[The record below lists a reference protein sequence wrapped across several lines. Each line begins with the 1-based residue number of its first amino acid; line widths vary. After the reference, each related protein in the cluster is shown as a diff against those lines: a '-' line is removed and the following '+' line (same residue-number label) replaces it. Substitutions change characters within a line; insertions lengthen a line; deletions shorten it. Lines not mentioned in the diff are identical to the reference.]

1 MEKAKYT
8 KECELKTRTVYQQ
21 GCYFPTMLHIQE
33 ICFESRPIGQY
44 PVKCYTNDDFYI
56 MDDDQRLEQELE
68 ERFDCLG
75 EIDTHYLCHIVQ
87 TIPLYIDSQPL
98 RERVYNFRKKV
109 IGEYSE
115 IDGESIYDNR
125 DRFVQGELVFVLK
138 EDSLTVG
145 VVITNTIE
153 DQTCKLWVIGD
164 NRECYIEQVVVSRI
178 LKYRDILGHIKVET
192 AYMLKKHLY
201 NLGNSS
207 VGTDEPIWLYW
218 RFFETSSHMEEFGM
232 QVYTVPIPNNHAG
245 KILCKDLVLSDDGW
259 HYRIVEDDNNA
270 ERMLWGYIDLP
281 ITFDKPIN
289 RIERIVQED
298 FPIGFNWKIQRL
310 VSNGPISLKTLA
322 FQHSKIMIDWF
333 YHEYNK
339 GLRYM
344 SQNHIDILARHINL
358 IKEQLKEDEFQ
369 LEKVEAYQSIINKGK
384 KVLGELKVIKSFR
397 PYGMVDDIDK

>member
-21 GCYFPTMLHIQE
+21 GCYFPTMLHIRE
-33 ICFESRPIGQY
+33 ICCESKPNGLY
-44 PVKCYTNDDFYI
+44 PVKCYTNYDFYI
-56 MDDDQRLEQELE
+56 MDNEQRLEQELE

-87 TIPLYIDSQPL
+87 TIPLSLYIDSQPL

-153 DQTCKLWVIGD
+153 DQTCKLWVIG
-164 NRECYIEQVVVSRI
+164 NNGECYIEQVLVSRI
-178 LKYRDILGHIKVET
+178 LKYRDILERIEVET
-192 AYMLKKHLY
+192 AYKLKKQLY
-201 NLGNSS
+201 NLDVPS
-207 VGTDEPIWLYW
+207 VHTDQPIWFFW
-218 RFFETSSHMEEFGM
+218 RFFETSSRVEEFGM
-232 QVYTVPIPNNHAG
+232 QVYTVPIPNNQAN
-245 KILCKDLVLSDDGW
+245 KILCKDVLLSDDGW
-259 HYRIVEDDNNA
+259 HYSIVEDVNNT

-289 RIERIVQED
+289 SIEKIVQ
-298 FPIGFNWKIQRL
+298 
-310 VSNGPISLKTLA
+310 
-322 FQHSKIMIDWF
+322 DW
-333 YHEYNK
+333 
-339 GLRYM
+339 
-344 SQNHIDILARHINL
+344 QNV
-358 IKEQLKEDEFQ
+358 F
-369 LEKVEAYQSIINKGK
+369 
-384 KVLGELKVIKSFR
+384 GELKFIKSFR
-397 PYGMVDDIDK
+397 PYGMVDDIDGKCK